1 MAANNKDQTSTLQ
14 SVVDQASAAI
24 SGGIGRLTG
33 NPADK
38 VSLAPYCLLLRF
50 QDVLPTTRAMQ

>member
-38 VSLAPYCLLLRF
+38 VAWPLIFIFYSCVSTP
-50 QDVLPTTRAMQ
+50 RASQ

>member
-1 MAANNKDQTSTLQ
+1 MANNNKDQTSTLQ

-24 SGGIGRLTG
+24 SSGIGALTG

-38 VSLAPYCLLLRF
+38 VRF
-50 QDVLPTTRAMQ
+50 

>member
-38 VSLAPYCLLLRF
+38 VAWPLISLFYSCVSTP
-50 QDVLPTTRAMQ
+50 RASQ